1 MGRQTLS
8 AKVIVSS
15 GTSWCLRINAAISGQ
30 LLEIMSEG
38 EDEKTKDSNNN
49 GYEEGGGGERTSL
62 MLDKEVRL
70 E

>member
-1 MGRQTLS
+1 MQR
-8 AKVIVSS
+8 SS
-15 GTSWCLRINAAISGQ
+15 FHPELADVCVATAIGGQ

-38 EDEKTKDSNNN
+38 EDEKTMDSNNN

-62 MLDKEVRL
+62 MLDKEVRP